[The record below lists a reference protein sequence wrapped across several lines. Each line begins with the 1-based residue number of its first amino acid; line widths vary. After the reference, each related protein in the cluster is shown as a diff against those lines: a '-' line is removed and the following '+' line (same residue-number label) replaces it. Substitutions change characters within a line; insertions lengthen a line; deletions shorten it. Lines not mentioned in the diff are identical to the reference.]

1 MLVKGHFDDAWQD
14 RVNEALQ
21 LVLSADFYYALA
33 QVVAKLVDRCSGEE
47 REHLL
52 KQCAGEW

>member
-1 MLVKGHFDDAWQD
+1 MLVKGHVDDAWQY

-21 LVLSADFYYALA
+21 LALSADFDYALA
-33 QVVAKLVDRCSGEE
+33 QVVAKLVDRGSGEE

-52 KQCAGEW
+52 EQCTGEW